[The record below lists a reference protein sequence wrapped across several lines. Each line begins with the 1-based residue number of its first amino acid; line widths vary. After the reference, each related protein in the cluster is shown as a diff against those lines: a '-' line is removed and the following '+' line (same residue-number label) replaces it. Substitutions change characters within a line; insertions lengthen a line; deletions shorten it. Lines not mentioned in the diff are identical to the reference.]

1 MFISV
6 SFYNLLIILLAIFI
20 LEFITYLKNRNNYQI
35 KVSII
40 FFIIYIW
47 LVIETTDIGK
57 LNDIIYAITELDIT
71 PIQGKINLIIFEHPG
86 LDYLLNIILFIPL
99 GFLIPLIWNKYN
111 LIKTTIVGIIL
122 SLLIEITQLFNYR
135 STDIND
141 LLTNLIGTI
150 IGYIIYRIIS
160 IKIRPANNSINRIS
174 PIIYIS
180 ISIII
185 MFLLKYD

>member
-71 PIQGKINLIIFEHPG
+71 PIQGKINLIIFKHPG

>member
-99 GFLIPLIWNKYN
+99 GFLIPVIWNKYN

-160 IKIRPANNSINRIS
+160 IKIRPTNNSINRIS

>member
-160 IKIRPANNSINRIS
+160 IKIRPTNNSINRIS